1 MEIEEPKEEIVIEE
15 PKEEIVIEEPKNRPY
30 APGVINDA
38 AWFLGNIVDAP
49 HIYQRDNKG
58 AFKKVYLS
66 ETYDDPLADQ
76 EFEKLEFGYIPRSK
90 TSSKKEDPLTKKISE
105 PEPVP
110 PSNIEDPLTKK
121 NTKKNTKK
129 KSSSSKEIIL
139 GIAVI
144 GILVL
149 FFKNIS

>member
-1 MEIEEPKEEIVIEE
+1 MEIEEPKEEIVIEEPKEEIVIEEPKEEIVIEE

-76 EFEKLEFGYIPRSK
+76 EFEKLEFGYIPRSN
-90 TSSKKEDPLTKKISE
+90 
-105 PEPVP
+105 P